1 MKKIILFLTL
11 LIVTCSSA
19 CSSNSDEAIR
29 GAWITNV
36 DSDVLYSEQGI
47 IDAVNF
53 CDELGLNSIFVVV
66 WNKGRTLYPSKIM
79 KNMFGEEIEAKLKG
93 RDPLNE
99 IIEHAHKKNIKVFA
113 WFEFGFSPSH
123 EKSNQTI
130 LEKKPEWTAIG
141 VDGNPVVKNGFYW
154 MNGFNPEVQ
163 DFMLSLILEVVN
175 NYDVDGIQG
184 DDRLPAMPSESG
196 YEDYTIELFRSQHNG
211 TAPPKDNKDSAWIDW
226 RSNILNQYMKQ
237 IYTSVKNTNPSVIV
251 SMAPSVYPWSKEEYL
266 QDWPTW
272 VSNEWVEVICPQLY
286 RYEFERYKSTLDEM
300 MTNYL
305 KPEDI
310 KILYPGILLKVGDY
324 YPSKEYL
331 KEMIA
336 LNREYGING
345 EVFFF
350 YEGLKKYPELI
361 KKEIYTEEVKFP
373 SFLEIRN
380 K

>member
-1 MKKIILFLTL
+1 MKKLFLIAILFTG
-11 LIVTCSSA
+11 ITSCTDK
-19 CSSNSDEAIR
+19 SNEAIR

-36 DSDVLYSEQGI
+36 DSDILYSEQGI
-47 IDAVNF
+47 IDAVDL
-53 CDELGLNSIFVVV
+53 CEDLGLNSIFVVV

-123 EKSNQTI
+123 EKSNKTI
-130 LEKKPEWTAIG
+130 LEQKPEWTAIG
-141 VDGNPVVKNGFYW
+141 SNGKPVVKNGFDW
-154 MNGFNPEVQ
+154 MSGFNPEVQ
-163 DFMLSLILEVVN
+163 EFMLSLILEVVN

-196 YEDYTIELFRSQHNG
+196 YEDYTVDLYKSQHNG
-211 TAPPKDNKDSAWIDW
+211 MEPPQNNKDSAWIDW
-226 RSNILNQYMKQ
+226 RANILNKFMSK
-237 IYTSVKNTNPSVIV
+237 IYTSVKNADPDVIV

-272 VSNEWVEVICPQLY
+272 VNNGWVEVVCPQLY
-286 RYEFERYKSTLDEM
+286 RYDIERYKSTLDEM
-300 MTNYL
+300 MVNYI
-305 KPEDI
+305 KPDDI
-310 KILYPGILLKVGDY
+310 KKLYPGILLKVGDY
-324 YPSKEYL
+324 YPSEAYL

-336 LNREYGING
+336 VNRSYGIEG

-350 YEGLKKYPELI
+350 YEGLKKYPDLI
-361 KKEIYTEEVKFP
+361 KKEIYNNKVKFP
-373 SFLEIRN
+373 SFLEKRS